1 MFPNNPLARR
11 VVHSFGSFP
20 KETTPKLQSPTF
32 STPTPPWANQNNRHS
47 NQLPWLPGCLCGPQP
62 LKNQFLR
69 RDKGTFLNS
78 KQHTHRHFFMLS
90 TMMSSHGFSRNH
102 LSTLKD
108 QRVETTCHRHRTPAR
123 YLEDNSITFNTV
135 LQLPY
140 SEPNGCRLSPFSQP
154 NQHRNYAKISRTPL
168 KTTVFFSFAFF
179 GYAFQNDLL
188 AWVKGRSTK

>member
-1 MFPNNPLARR
+1 
-11 VVHSFGSFP
+11 
-20 KETTPKLQSPTF
+20 
-32 STPTPPWANQNNRHS
+32 
-47 NQLPWLPGCLCGPQP
+47 
-62 LKNQFLR
+62 
-69 RDKGTFLNS
+69 
-78 KQHTHRHFFMLS
+78 MLS

-188 AWVKGRSTK
+188 AWVKGRSTKWREMWGLTCDIWSSTAWNWRGCLLCAPHPPLLLVRADIEYQSLAKFVVGKIFSPRPWNTKIH